1 MSEGIKRSTFYL
13 DPSLH
18 RALRMKSAHTGRSMS
33 ELVNEAV
40 RYSLQED
47 REDLAAF
54 TERAREP
61 EITYEALLKNLKA
74 DGKI

>member
-1 MSEGIKRSTFYL
+1 MSEAIKRSTFYL
-13 DPSLH
+13 DPDLH

-33 ELVNEAV
+33 ELVNDAV

-54 TERAREP
+54 KERAREP
-61 EITYEALLKNLKA
+61 EITYEALLQDLKKH
-74 DGKI
+74 GKI